1 MNKKSR
7 RARHYYKLSDANNNP
22 VNIDLN
28 NYKCTCV
35 VTGKRKSFYHKYL
48 YGLIVRKYNSN
59 FDTFRTSYTSREA
72 APSAHERKI
81 ERLNQ
86 SITRAQQRVKQLVS
100 QLNQLQN

>member
-1 MNKKSR
+1 MKKQSR
-7 RARHYYKLSDANNNP
+7 RARHYYKLLDANNNQ

-48 YGLIVRKYNSN
+48 YELIVRKYNSN
-59 FDTFRTSYTSREA
+59 IDMFRTTYTSREA
-72 APSAHERKI
+72 APSAAQRKI

-86 SITRAQQRVKQLVS
+86 SIKRAQQRVEQLTKQLS
-100 QLNQLQN
+100 ELQN